1 VDVDTT
7 IERAVAV
14 GAKLISPSEDKFCGD
29 RNGTVEDPFG
39 HRWFVST
46 HVKDISPEEIAEL
59 TKNFGKE

>member
-1 VDVDTT
+1 
-7 IERAVAV
+7 V